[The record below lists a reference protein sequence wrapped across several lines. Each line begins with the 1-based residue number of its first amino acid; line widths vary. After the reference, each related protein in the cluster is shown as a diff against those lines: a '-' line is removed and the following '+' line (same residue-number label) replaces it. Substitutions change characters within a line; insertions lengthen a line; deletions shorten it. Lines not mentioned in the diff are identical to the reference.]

1 MNLCQK
7 SLSLAIVFLL
17 SVHAIGGEA
26 EDRIAEFLTHQS
38 EVEASMSV
46 LISRTGLSEWTDPNL
61 NENISLTDVFQRVI
75 LCKDTNEERLDA
87 MERRVGRN
95 YSHKEAQV
103 IAGGECLHWTSSRL
117 KQQIDRI
124 EMKAGRPMRRTE
136 SMRVHPFTLPVTTS
150 TIVFAEMPGEN
161 ILHAKF
167 TVVEEFEL
175 KNGRYRAY
183 FVIEGAADESA
194 GEVTFAKE
202 PRWAPVEYRVYVRG
216 DAPKPSRK
224 LTGSII
230 KNWTLIHTTITEWQP
245 IDDEPGW
252 LPSKVN
258 MESEDQTFRT
268 YEFLLTDWKLG
279 RDVDRSPL
287 QKSQFTPQNIPK
299 QIDFD
304 KVVAAFDEMRA
315 KQKKSSP
322 R

>member
-1 MNLCQK
+1 
-7 SLSLAIVFLL
+7 VFLL
-17 SVHAIGGEA
+17 SLPAIAGEA

-38 EVEASMSV
+38 EVEACMSV
-46 LISRTGLSEWTDPNL
+46 LISRTGLSEWTDANL
-61 NENISLTDVFQRVI
+61 NENLSVSDELQRLI
-75 LCKDTNEERLDA
+75 ICKDTNEERLDA

-124 EMKAGRPMRRTE
+124 EMKAGRPMRSTE

-150 TIVFAEMPGEN
+150 TIVFAEMPEYN
-161 ILHAKF
+161 IFHKEIQII
-167 TVVEEFEL
+167 EEYAL
-175 KNGRYRAY
+175 KDGRYRAY
-183 FVIEGAADESA
+183 FVGNGWGDKGAC
-194 GEVTFAKE
+194 EVTFAKE
-202 PRWAPVEYRVYVRG
+202 PRWAVVEYKMHLREN
-216 DAPKPSRK
+216 APKPTGK
-224 LTGSII
+224 LTSGII

-279 RDVDRSPL
+279 KDVDRSPL

-299 QIDFD
+299 QIDFE
-304 KVVAAFDEMRA
+304 KVTAAFDEMRA
-315 KQKKSSP
+315 KQKK
-322 R
+322 